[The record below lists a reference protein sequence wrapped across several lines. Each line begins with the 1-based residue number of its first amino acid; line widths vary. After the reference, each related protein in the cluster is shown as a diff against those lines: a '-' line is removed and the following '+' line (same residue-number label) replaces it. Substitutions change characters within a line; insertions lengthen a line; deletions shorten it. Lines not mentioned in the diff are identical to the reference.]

1 MTSKLPSQEVADA
14 YVYPLS
20 LSILR
25 SADGR
30 PVGKRYELQA
40 NGWHRTKSSH
50 SSYLVEPVRCA
61 PTLEALSRVLL
72 EVSDDASACIIRD
85 TPSEPSA
92 LTGRPTRRRGEHFQN
107 RRSHVIPLDLDG
119 VQLSELD
126 GVDLQGWSPGNQARD
141 VEVVNAIRRRYLPAE
156 LQRAP
161 AIAMW
166 SASTGWRKTGD
177 SLYRVDREP
186 STVGLHLWFIAS
198 EPVDAANLKAWCE
211 LQRDRGAPIDP
222 SLYHRVQPVYVGA
235 PTIVGELPRYAPLVL
250 TDPPSRMVLLPAQG
264 CPDGWW
270 NDQRDTVPAHL
281 FPAPTTSPPRRRGG
295 GLSQLSSPS
304 TGSEDEHLRK
314 RLVGLA
320 TAARARDIAAIAACD
335 DSQIRHSK
343 LYAVAH
349 RLAGFAAAGLLD
361 WNQIRGELE
370 AVGTSGTEKLLRH
383 AEDNPDDLSAA
394 LQVIRNDHAQK
405 QALRR
410 QRRPKLNQALSIPE
424 ARAELRVFAV
434 DALKGSIVTVLCLP
448 PGLGKTTT
456 ILELSAEASGAG
468 TYELSAEASGAGT
481 YVFCSPNRAGAVD
494 ALKVLREGET
504 SSELFVG
511 RSGPKLYNHQTWER
525 PGLQGDAERTVQT
538 CVSESN
544 LGRLQAGYRALCG
557 RCPFKE
563 QCSAGEDSLHAGYM
577 GAKRQALRL
586 INSGSGVIVTTQ
598 DMLSAVLGL
607 FRGAGTKPAAILIDE
622 EPRLKTIELGG
633 AGVSKL
639 TGHAPELGR
648 ELGSFLQT
656 VATVAA
662 LEDREKLKTADP
674 LSAAILTTH
683 GRGVTSRYQPELR
696 ALADLAREALPELE
710 EAEKIGELSR
720 PLLAAVKALAERPA
734 SLTIHTRLGQPSTLQ
749 TLSDRPELPPGV
761 PVVIADATADHRR
774 IEAWSG
780 GRRVEV
786 HSIRLRAHKGLRA
799 LLIDGKCFQRGKLG
813 ADKADPVARCI
824 DRLMSEMEA
833 PLSRLARDRT
843 AKDLPLSGLLV
854 APLSLYRDHRGAV
867 DALQARLT
875 ARGWTIAET
884 HWQSVE
890 SRGSNRFTGI
900 GTIITLGSPLQNLS
914 AWMVQERVLSY
925 WLADFMPAD
934 DAAND
939 SESRER
945 HRWQKSASA
954 ESWQAHNRARAWTD
968 PDGNPFLHIVVGPS
982 SAAPAELRALPV
994 NQRDH
999 LTLQGR
1005 PSTVG
1010 TWVDRTVAD
1019 LNLSVAHPGLLSR
1032 LPGAPNHRQIRAYLN
1047 AGGPWKRSRVWSC
1060 ALTGGGSSGRVC
1072 AVHAPEDATLRLV
1085 AEDLERLG
1093 AHIGLS
1099 GLRTKTLTR
1108 DSIRSFGPSRM
1119 PQRKQPPR
1127 RGWSPDA
1134 ALRVD
1139 FSTEHQALPST
1150 SPPPVKANHSNVDE
1164 SESMTVRRGDEVT
1177 GNGTEESR
1185 MRHGVKPDD

>member
-1 MTSKLPSQEVADA
+1 MTLKPPSSEVAGR

-30 PVGKRYELQA
+30 PVGKQYRLQDD
-40 NGWHRTKSSH
+40 GWHRSKSSQ

-61 PTLEALSRVLL
+61 PTLEALSQVLH
-72 EVSDDASACIIRD
+72 EVSSDPSALILRD
-85 TPSEPSA
+85 TPSASSPLSD
-92 LTGRPTRRRGEHFQN
+92 RPTRRRGELFQN

-119 VQLSELD
+119 VLLSELD
-126 GVDLQGWSPGNQARD
+126 GVDLEGWSPGNQARD
-141 VEVVNAIRRRYLPAE
+141 VDVVNAIRRRYLPAE
-156 LQRAP
+156 LQTAP

-166 SASTGWRKTGD
+166 SASTGWRKTGEGR
-177 SLYRVDREP
+177 YKVDREP

-211 LQRDRGAPIDP
+211 LQRTGGAPIDP

-235 PTIVGELPRYAPLVL
+235 PTIIGELPRYAPLVL

-264 CPDGWW
+264 CPDGWF
-270 NDQRDTVPAHL
+270 NDHRDTVPAHL
-281 FPAPTTSPPRRRGG
+281 FPAPTTAPPRRRGG
-295 GLSQLSSPS
+295 VLSQLSSPS
-304 TGSEDEHLRK
+304 TGSEDEHLTK

-320 TAARARDIAAIAACD
+320 RAARARDIAAIASCD

-361 WNQIRGELE
+361 WNQVRAELE

-383 AEDNPDDLSAA
+383 AEDHPDDVSPA

-405 QALRR
+405 RAMERE
-410 QRRPKLNQALSIPE
+410 RRPKLNQALQLPE
-424 ARAELRVFAV
+424 ARAELRALTV
-434 DALKGSIVTVLCLP
+434 DALQGSSITALCLP
-448 PGLGKTTT
+448 PGIGKTTT
-456 ILELSAEASGAG
+456 LLSLLADRSSSGV
-468 TYELSAEASGAGT
+468 
-481 YVFCSPNRAGAVD
+481 YVFASPNRAGAVD
-494 ALKVLREGET
+494 AMGLLRSRGARA
-504 SSELFVG
+504 ELWVG

-525 PGLQGDAERTVQT
+525 PGLQGDAERTIQT
-538 CVSESN
+538 CASESN

-557 RCPFKE
+557 RCPFRE
-563 QCSAGEDSLHAGYM
+563 QCSEGEDSLHTGYL
-577 GAKRQALRL
+577 GAQRLTRRL
-586 INSGSGVIVTTQ
+586 IGEGAGVIVTTQ
-598 DMLSAVLGL
+598 DMLSAVLRLIDTADARASG
-607 FRGAGTKPAAILIDE
+607 IVIDE

-656 VATVAA
+656 VATVTA

-696 ALADLAREALPELE
+696 ALADLAGEALPELE
-710 EAEKIGELSR
+710 EAEKRGELSR
-720 PLLAAVKALAERPA
+720 PLLAAVDALASRPG
-734 SLTIHTRLGQPSTLQ
+734 SLTVHTRLGHPSSLQ
-749 TLSDRPELPPGV
+749 TLSDRPELPSGV
-761 PVVIADATADHRR
+761 PVVIADATADRRR

-780 GRRVEV
+780 GRSVEV

-813 ADKADPVARCI
+813 ADKAEPVARCI
-824 DRLMSEMEA
+824 DRLMSEMSA
-833 PLSRLARDRT
+833 PLSRLARART
-843 AKDLPLSGLLV
+843 EQGLPLSGLLV
-854 APLSLYRDHRGAV
+854 APRSLYQTHPGAV

-875 ARGWTIAET
+875 AQGWSIAET

-900 GTIITLGSPLQNLS
+900 GTIITLGSPLMNLS
-914 AWMVQERVLSY
+914 AWMVQERMLAY

-939 SESRER
+939 PESRER
-945 HRWQKSASA
+945 HRWQRSASA

-968 PDGNPFLHIVVGPS
+968 PDGSPFLHIAVGPTS
-982 SAAPAELRALPV
+982 SAPAELRALPV

-1019 LNLSVAHPGLLSR
+1019 LNLSAAHPGLLSR

-1060 ALTGGGSSGRVC
+1060 ALTGGGSSGRTC

-1085 AEDLERLG
+1085 AESLERLG
-1093 AHIGLS
+1093 ARAGLS
-1099 GLRTKTLTR
+1099 GLAVKTLTR
-1108 DSIRSFGPSRM
+1108 DSIRSFDRSRM

-1127 RGWSPDA
+1127 SGWSPDA

-1139 FSTEHQALPST
+1139 FSTEHQAPGST
-1150 SPPPVKANHSNVDE
+1150 SPPPVKANHSNVDGL
-1164 SESMTVRRGDEVT
+1164 ESMTDRRVDESLRTVA
-1177 GNGTEESR
+1177 NDPARSSPE
-1185 MRHGVKPDD
+1185 DDSGS